1 MKKTWGTDDIVGA
14 FGTAC
19 LQEPP
24 PMPRR
29 KVSNIESKLAS
40 IVETKKEFVELSGN
54 SLKEFDER

>member
-1 MKKTWGTDDIVGA
+1 
-14 FGTAC
+14 
-19 LQEPP
+19 
-24 PMPRR
+24 MPRR